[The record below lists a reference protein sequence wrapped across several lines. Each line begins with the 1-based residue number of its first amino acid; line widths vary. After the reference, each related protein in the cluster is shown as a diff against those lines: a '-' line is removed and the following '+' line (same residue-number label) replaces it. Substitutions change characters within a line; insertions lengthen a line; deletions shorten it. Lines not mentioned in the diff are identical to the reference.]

1 MQKRISNRRHR
12 RIEGTVGKAFILSM
26 ILFFLLN
33 LIVPDK
39 KMSEEENRMLTSM
52 PKLTWS
58 SLTSGDFMEKYES
71 YLSDQFAGRN
81 FWRSMKV
88 GLSRLGGSR
97 EEEGILIG
105 KDDYLME
112 KIVSPD
118 QETLKVN
125 MDAIRRFASQ
135 NRDVQMYMLLIPNAA
150 NVMSQRLPSFATVQD
165 QNRSFAQVKRELS
178 DALEWLDAAEAL
190 NPHANEKI
198 FYKTDH
204 HWTSLG
210 AFYTFSAVAGQM
222 GIKADSAS
230 FFVSYPVSATFNGML
245 AAKSGCRL
253 NVQEEIYI
261 YVPRDTDNDVV
272 VNYVD
277 EQRKT
282 TSLFDSSKLKTRD
295 QYAVFLGENTSVVD
309 IKTVSESQ
317 RRLLLIKDSY
327 ANSFVPF
334 LAPYF
339 REIVLV
345 DPRYYSGT
353 IDEIMDTYRISDVL
367 YLYSGNTFFQDNN
380 LSGVLGGG
388 QDTE

>member
-1 MQKRISNRRHR
+1 MQKRGNKRRQR
-12 RIEGTVGKAFILSM
+12 RIEGTVGKAFILCM

-33 LIVPDK
+33 LIVSDK
-39 KMSEEENRMLTSM
+39 EMSEEENRMLATM

-58 SLTSGDFMEKYES
+58 SLTSGDFMTKYEA
-71 YLSDQFAGRN
+71 YLADQFAGRN

-88 GLSRLGGSR
+88 GLSSLGGSR
-97 EEEGILIG
+97 EEEDILIG
-105 KDDYLME
+105 KDDYLLE

-118 QETLKVN
+118 QETLKEN
-125 MDAIRRFASQ
+125 IEAIHLFANQ
-135 NRDVQMYMLLIPNAA
+135 NQDIPMYMLLVPNAA
-150 NVMSQRLPSFATVQD
+150 NVMSSRLPSFAAVQD
-165 QNRSFAQVKRELS
+165 QNRMFAQVKRELG
-178 DALEWLDAAEAL
+178 DTVEWLDAVEAL

-210 AFYTFSAVAGQM
+210 AFYTFSAVAEQM
-222 GIKADSAS
+222 KIKADSAS
-230 FFVSYPVSATFNGML
+230 YFVSYPVSTTFNGML

-253 NVQEEIYI
+253 NVKEEIYI

-282 TSLFDSSKLKTRD
+282 TSLFDVSKLETRD

-309 IKTVSESQ
+309 IKTVSDSQ

-327 ANSFVPF
+327 ANSFVSF
-334 LAPYF
+334 LAPHF

-345 DPRYYSGT
+345 DPRYYGGT

-367 YLYSGNTFFQDNN
+367 FLYSGNTFFRDNN
-380 LSGVLGGG
+380 LSGVLGG
-388 QDTE
+388 E

>member
-1 MQKRISNRRHR
+1 MQKRGNKRRQR
-12 RIEGTVGKAFILSM
+12 RIEGTVGKAFILCM

-33 LIVPDK
+33 LIVSDK
-39 KMSEEENRMLTSM
+39 EMSEEENRMLATM

-58 SLTSGDFMEKYES
+58 SLTSGDFMTKYEA
-71 YLSDQFAGRN
+71 YLADQFAGRN

-88 GLSRLGGSR
+88 GLSSLGGSR
-97 EEEGILIG
+97 EEEDILIG
-105 KDDYLME
+105 KDDYLLE

-118 QETLKVN
+118 QETLKEN
-125 MDAIRRFASQ
+125 IEAIHLFANQ
-135 NRDVQMYMLLIPNAA
+135 NQDIPMYMLLVPNAA
-150 NVMSQRLPSFATVQD
+150 NVMSSRLPSFAAVQD
-165 QNRSFAQVKRELS
+165 QNRMFAQVKRELG
-178 DALEWLDAAEAL
+178 DTVEWLDAVEAL

-210 AFYTFSAVAGQM
+210 AFYTFSAVAEQM
-222 GIKADSAS
+222 KIKADSAS
-230 FFVSYPVSATFNGML
+230 YFVSYPVSTTFNGML

-253 NVQEEIYI
+253 NVKEEIYI

-282 TSLFDSSKLKTRD
+282 TSLFDASKLETRD

-309 IKTVSESQ
+309 IKTVSDSQ

-327 ANSFVPF
+327 ANSFVSF
-334 LAPYF
+334 LAPHF

-345 DPRYYSGT
+345 DPRYYGGT

-367 YLYSGNTFFQDNN
+367 FLYSGNTFFRDNN
-380 LSGVLGGG
+380 LSGVLGG
-388 QDTE
+388 E

>member
-1 MQKRISNRRHR
+1 MQKRGNKRRQR
-12 RIEGTVGKAFILSM
+12 RIEGTVGKAFILCM

-33 LIVPDK
+33 LIVSDK
-39 KMSEEENRMLTSM
+39 EKSEEENRMLAAM

-58 SLTSGDFMEKYES
+58 SLTSGDFMTKYEA
-71 YLSDQFAGRN
+71 YLADQFAGRN

-88 GLSRLGGSR
+88 GLSSLGGSR
-97 EEEGILIG
+97 EEEDILIG
-105 KDDYLME
+105 KDDYLLE

-118 QETLKVN
+118 QETLKEN
-125 MDAIRRFASQ
+125 IEAIHLFASQ
-135 NRDVQMYMLLIPNAA
+135 NQDVPMYMLLVPNAA
-150 NVMSQRLPSFATVQD
+150 NVMRDYLPSFATVQD
-165 QNRSFAQVKRELS
+165 QNRMFAQVKRELG
-178 DALEWLDAAEAL
+178 DTVEWLDAVEAL
-190 NPHANEKI
+190 NPHSNEKI

-210 AFYTFSAVAGQM
+210 AFYTFSAVAEQM
-222 GIKADSAS
+222 KIKADSAS
-230 FFVSYPVSATFNGML
+230 YFVSYPVSATFNGML

-253 NVQEEIYI
+253 NVKEEIYI

-282 TSLFDSSKLKTRD
+282 TSLFDASKLKTRD

-309 IKTVSESQ
+309 IKTVSDSQ

-327 ANSFVPF
+327 ANSFVSF
-334 LAPYF
+334 LAPHF

-367 YLYSGNTFFQDNN
+367 FLYSGNTFFQDNN
-380 LSGVLGGG
+380 LSGVLGG
-388 QDTE
+388 E

>member
-1 MQKRISNRRHR
+1 MQKRGNKRRQR
-12 RIEGTVGKAFILSM
+12 RIEGTVGKAFILCM

-33 LIVPDK
+33 LIVSDK
-39 KMSEEENRMLTSM
+39 EMSEEENRMLATM

-58 SLTSGDFMEKYES
+58 SLTSGDFMTKYEA
-71 YLSDQFAGRN
+71 YLADQFAGRN

-88 GLSRLGGSR
+88 GLSSLGGSR
-97 EEEGILIG
+97 EEEDILIG
-105 KDDYLME
+105 KDDYLLE

-118 QETLKVN
+118 QETLKEN
-125 MDAIRRFASQ
+125 IEAIHLFANQ
-135 NRDVQMYMLLIPNAA
+135 NQDIPMYMLLVPNAA
-150 NVMSQRLPSFATVQD
+150 NVMSSRLPSFAAVQD
-165 QNRSFAQVKRELS
+165 QNRMFAQVKRELG
-178 DALEWLDAAEAL
+178 DTVEWLDAVEAL

-210 AFYTFSAVAGQM
+210 AFYTFSAVAEQM
-222 GIKADSAS
+222 KIKADSAS
-230 FFVSYPVSATFNGML
+230 YFVSYPVSTTFNGML

-253 NVQEEIYI
+253 NVKEEIYI

-282 TSLFDSSKLKTRD
+282 TSLFDASKLETRD

-309 IKTVSESQ
+309 IKTVSDSQ

-327 ANSFVPF
+327 ANSFVSF
-334 LAPYF
+334 LVPHF

-345 DPRYYSGT
+345 DPRYYGGT

-367 YLYSGNTFFQDNN
+367 FLYSGNTFFRDNN
-380 LSGVLGGG
+380 LSGVLGG
-388 QDTE
+388 E

>member
-1 MQKRISNRRHR
+1 MQKHGNKRRQR
-12 RIEGTVGKAFILSM
+12 RIEGTVGKAFILCM

-33 LIVPDK
+33 LVVSDK
-39 KMSEEENRMLTSM
+39 EKSEEENRMLATM

-58 SLTSGDFMEKYES
+58 SLTSGDFMAKYET
-71 YLSDQFAGRN
+71 YLADQFAGRN
-81 FWRSMKV
+81 FWRSIKV
-88 GLSRLGGSR
+88 GLSSLGGSR
-97 EEEGILIG
+97 EEEDILIG
-105 KDDYLME
+105 KDDYLLE

-118 QETLKVN
+118 QETLKEN
-125 MDAIRRFASQ
+125 MEAIHLFANQ
-135 NRDVQMYMLLIPNAA
+135 YQDVPMYMLLVPNAA
-150 NVMSQRLPSFATVQD
+150 NVMRDRLPSFAAVQD
-165 QNRSFAQVKRELS
+165 QNRMFAQVKRELG
-178 DALEWLDAAEAL
+178 DTMEWLDAVEAL

-198 FYKTDH
+198 FYQTDH

-210 AFYTFSAVAGQM
+210 AFYTFSAVAEQM
-222 GIKADSAS
+222 KIKADSAS
-230 FFVSYPVSATFNGML
+230 YFVSYPISTTFNGML

-253 NVQEEIYI
+253 NVKEEIYI

-282 TSLFDSSKLKTRD
+282 TSLFDASKLKTRD

-309 IKTVSESQ
+309 IKTVSDSQ

-327 ANSFVPF
+327 ANSFVSF
-334 LAPYF
+334 LAPHF

-367 YLYSGNTFFQDNN
+367 FLYSGNTFFQDNN
-380 LSGVLGGG
+380 LSGVLGG
-388 QDTE
+388 E

>member
-210 AFYTFSAVAGQM
+210 AFYKIGRAHV
-222 GIKADSAS
+222 
-230 FFVSYPVSATFNGML
+230 
-245 AAKSGCRL
+245 
-253 NVQEEIYI
+253 
-261 YVPRDTDNDVV
+261 
-272 VNYVD
+272 
-277 EQRKT
+277 
-282 TSLFDSSKLKTRD
+282 
-295 QYAVFLGENTSVVD
+295 
-309 IKTVSESQ
+309 
-317 RRLLLIKDSY
+317 
-327 ANSFVPF
+327 
-334 LAPYF
+334 
-339 REIVLV
+339 
-345 DPRYYSGT
+345 
-353 IDEIMDTYRISDVL
+353 
-367 YLYSGNTFFQDNN
+367 
-380 LSGVLGGG
+380 
-388 QDTE
+388 

>member
-1 MQKRISNRRHR
+1 MQKRGNKRRQR
-12 RIEGTVGKAFILSM
+12 RIEGTVGKAFILCM

-33 LIVPDK
+33 LIVSDK
-39 KMSEEENRMLTSM
+39 EMSEEENRMLATM

-58 SLTSGDFMEKYES
+58 SLTSGDFMTKYEA
-71 YLSDQFAGRN
+71 YLADQFAGRN

-88 GLSRLGGSR
+88 GLSSLGGSR
-97 EEEGILIG
+97 EEEDILIG
-105 KDDYLME
+105 KDDYLLE

-118 QETLKVN
+118 QETLKEN
-125 MDAIRRFASQ
+125 IEAIHLFANQ
-135 NRDVQMYMLLIPNAA
+135 NQDIPMYMLLVPNAA
-150 NVMSQRLPSFATVQD
+150 NVMSSRLPSFATVQD
-165 QNRSFAQVKRELS
+165 QNRMFAQVKRELG
-178 DALEWLDAAEAL
+178 DTVEWLDAVEAL

-210 AFYTFSAVAGQM
+210 AFYTFSAVAEQM
-222 GIKADSAS
+222 KIKADSAS
-230 FFVSYPVSATFNGML
+230 YFVSYPVSTTFNGML

-253 NVQEEIYI
+253 NVKEEIYI

-282 TSLFDSSKLKTRD
+282 TSLFDASKLETRD

-309 IKTVSESQ
+309 IKTVSDSQ

-327 ANSFVPF
+327 ANSFVSF
-334 LAPYF
+334 LAPHF

-345 DPRYYSGT
+345 DPRYYGGT

-367 YLYSGNTFFQDNN
+367 FLYSGNTFFQDNN
-380 LSGVLGGG
+380 LSGVLGG
-388 QDTE
+388 E